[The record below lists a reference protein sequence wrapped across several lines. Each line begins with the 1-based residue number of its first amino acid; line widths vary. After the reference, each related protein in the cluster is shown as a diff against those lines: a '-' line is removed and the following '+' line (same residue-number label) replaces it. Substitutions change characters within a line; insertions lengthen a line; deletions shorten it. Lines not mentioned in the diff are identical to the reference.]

1 MSSCCSCSTNPTRAS
16 DASCEAPMERAGDW
30 MRLVFAALVAAQSM
44 IFGLAVSISPPEGT
58 ARLVLHW
65 TLAASAV
72 VVFLLVGGPVVRAAW
87 AGLRARRVVMEQL
100 FLAGILGAFF
110 ASLQCTLTGVGDVYY
125 EVVAILLA
133 IYTFGQLLGEQRRQ
147 AALSAAQEL
156 GAEFAHC
163 ERLRPGG
170 GLEEVPVE
178 AIAVGDVVR
187 VAAGAGIP
195 VDGVVQT
202 GVAFVRESALT
213 GEAFPVVKRA
223 GDTVWAGSYCVDQGL
238 EIRAQSAGRG
248 RTLDGLLNAVR
259 QAQAGRSRLQR
270 EADRLVA
277 WFLPI
282 VMVVA
287 GLTFAGWTWASGWQV
302 GLFHALAVLVVACPC
317 SMGLAT
323 PIGIWATLG
332 ALVRRGLVVRDSELV
347 EALGRADTVVFDKT
361 GTLGEER
368 LELVDFVAWPEESRE
383 EILRRVAV
391 VEGGSNHP
399 IARSFRQ
406 AKAAGEEFCASME
419 VLPGIGLAG
428 VVDGVRVAVG
438 NAGLWSGARETP
450 SEVGRLRS
458 LLREGT
464 EGSHEVWVR
473 QDGRVVGLGVLR
485 EKLRDSARPALVALQ
500 EAGLRVVVM
509 TGDRAEAAARH
520 GFEECWAGL
529 SATEKAEKVR
539 SLQAEGRRVLFV
551 GDGVNDAPAM
561 AEATGAIAI
570 GQASALARETA
581 PGTLVHEDLQVLPYA
596 VERCRATLRAIRRN
610 LGFAAIYNVVGIA
623 LAAAGVIHPV
633 VAALLMLGSSLTVT
647 WRALRET
654 QEEKILP
661 QRSPSRPKKAISP
674 AAGLVAL
681 PKWAVWALAAAI
693 LVQGPVVAYLGGFR
707 GTTALGFVLLFASAG
722 LLVAAWGRVR
732 VWTRPAAMAT
742 SMFGLGGLL
751 MLVGWWMDAGF
762 AAVVRDGVCLCGCA
776 SSGMGWGL
784 FLQPNW
790 MLAGMVVA
798 SLPTVR
804 LEPVTGTSQRW
815 ICWAA
820 GLAGMI
826 FGMEIS
832 ALLMALVPVTEAAA
846 GLHFFATYG
855 VMVLGMTWGMFA
867 ACQMWLRWQEKKR
880 STEND

>member
-1 MSSCCSCSTNPTRAS
+1 
-16 DASCEAPMERAGDW
+16 MERAGDW
-30 MRLVFAALVAAQSM
+30 MRLVFAGLVAAQSM

-72 VVFLLVGGPVVRAAW
+72 VVFALVGGPVVRAAW

-110 ASLQCTLTGVGDVYY
+110 ASLHCTLTGVGDVYY

-133 IYTFGQLLGEQRRQ
+133 IYTFGQLLGEQRRR

-156 GAEFAHC
+156 GAEFARC
-163 ERLRPGG
+163 ERVVAGG
-170 GLEEVPVE
+170 TEEVAVE
-178 AIAVGDVVR
+178 EIVPGDLVR
-187 VAAGAGIP
+187 VVAGGGIP
-195 VDGVVQT
+195 VDGVVRS

-223 GDTVWAGSYCVDQGL
+223 GDAVWAGSYCVDQGL
-238 EIRAQSAGRG
+238 EITARSAGRG
-248 RTLDGLLNAVR
+248 RTLDALLRAVR
-259 QAQAGRSRLQR
+259 RAQEGKSRLQR

-277 WFLPI
+277 WFLPV

-287 GLTFAGWTWASGWQV
+287 VLTFAGWTWAAGWQV

-332 ALVRRGLVVRDSELV
+332 ALVRRGLVVRDSELI

-368 LELVDFVAWPEESRE
+368 LELVDFVTLPGEDRE
-383 EILRRVAV
+383 TILRRVAA
-391 VEGGSNHP
+391 VEGGSQHP
-399 IARSFRQ
+399 IARGFRD
-406 AKAAGEEFCASME
+406 AGAHAEEFCRE
-419 VLPGIGLAG
+419 TRLLPGVGLEG
-428 VVDGVRVAVG
+428 TVDGLPVAVG
-438 NAGLWSGARETP
+438 NAGLWPA
-450 SEVGRLRS
+450 GRGVPAEATELRH
-458 LLREGT
+458 LVRGGT
-464 EGSHEVWVR
+464 DGSHEVWVR
-473 QDGRVVGLGVLR
+473 QGGRIVGLGLLR
-485 EKLRDSARPALVALQ
+485 EKLRESAQPALAALRD
-500 EAGLRVVVM
+500 AGLRVIVM

-520 GFEECWAGL
+520 GFAECLAGL
-529 SATEKAEKVR
+529 SATEKADRVR
-539 SLQAEGRRVLFV
+539 ALQAEGRRVLFV

-561 AEATGAIAI
+561 AEATGAVAV

-581 PGTLVHEDLQVLPYA
+581 PGLLVHEDLQVLPQA
-596 VERCRATLRAIRRN
+596 VARCRRTLRAIRRN
-610 LGFAAIYNVVGIA
+610 LGFAAIYNVIGIS

-633 VAALLMLGSSLTVT
+633 VAALLMLASSLTVT

-654 QEEKILP
+654 REEDLP
-661 QRSPSRPKKAISP
+661 ATVRKSSARGSLARD
-674 AAGLVAL
+674 AASVLL
-681 PKWAVWALAAAI
+681 PRWAVWALAATI
-693 LVQGPVVAYLGGFR
+693 VLQGPVVAYLGGFG
-707 GTTALGFVLLFASAG
+707 GTTALGFLFLFAATG
-722 LLVAAWGRVR
+722 LVVAALGQTRA
-732 VWTRPAAMAT
+732 WTRPAAMAT

-762 AAVVRDGVCLCGCA
+762 GAVVRNGVCLCGCA
-776 SSGMGWGL
+776 RSDMGWGL

-790 MLAGMVVA
+790 MLVGMVAA
-798 SLPTVR
+798 SLPALR
-804 LEPVTGTSQRW
+804 LEPAGDAKRRW
-815 ICWAA
+815 LCWAA
-820 GLAGMI
+820 GLVGMI
-826 FGMEIS
+826 LGMEIS
-832 ALLMALVPVTEAAA
+832 ALLMALIPVVEAAA

-867 ACQMWLRWQEKKR
+867 ACQLWLRWREKEAKR
-880 STEND
+880 SERIA